1 VYPDATPA
9 EPVDETPEQDAAP
22 EAPLPPLE
30 PLVVER
36 VTNDVFYTVAR
47 GDTLLR
53 IAFRN
58 RTTVS
63 KLATDNGIR
72 NVNRIRVGQ
81 RLKVGQTTQE
91 MSYHRSQEGDTLE
104 RIAERRSLAISVLLG
119 LNTSLQSGQLITSG
133 TLVRLS

>member
-1 VYPDATPA
+1 
-9 EPVDETPEQDAAP
+9 
-22 EAPLPPLE
+22 
-30 PLVVER
+30 

-58 RTTVS
+58 RTTVA
-63 KLATDNGIR
+63 KLSADNGIR

-81 RLKVGQTTQE
+81 RLKVGQSIQE
-91 MSYHRSQEGDTLE
+91 MTYHRSQEGDTPE
-104 RIAERRSLAISVLLG
+104 RVAERRSLALATVLS
-119 LNTSLQSGQLITSG
+119 LNTSLRSGQVIPVG